1 VSNNVLLILCA
12 CIWGLTTFMQK
23 LASDKMS
30 PLLMQVVVG
39 TAFIFLIPFFIRVE
53 GGLGHLKWNATSIII
68 TFVAAIFSITANIM
82 MYTALSNNK
91 NTGSSMMLV
100 SLYPVVTLLL
110 SAIFLHEQFSTGKII
125 GILTMIVGAFLLTY
139 C

>member
-1 VSNNVLLILCA
+1 
-12 CIWGLTTFMQK
+12 MQK

-39 TAFIFLIPFFIRVE
+39 TTFIFLIPFFIRVE

>member
-1 VSNNVLLILCA
+1 
-12 CIWGLTTFMQK
+12 MQK

-30 PLLMQVVVG
+30 PFLMQVVVG
-39 TAFIFLIPFFIRVE
+39 TAFIFLIPFFIRME
-53 GGLGHLKWNATSIII
+53 GGLGHLKWNTTSIII

-139 C
+139 Y

>member
-1 VSNNVLLILCA
+1 MSNNVLLILCA